1 MTQLSTAASSGRSWS
16 ADLVARAA
24 QLGASTV
31 HEAAGRIGAL
41 PSAITALY
49 RDQPSLAGPA
59 ATVLCPDGDN
69 LWLHRAIYDAAPGS
83 VLVAEVGSGE
93 DYGYWGEIMA
103 TAALERGIAGLVISG
118 CVRDAV
124 QMQQL
129 GFPVFSTGT
138 CIRGT
143 VKDPQRPGAI
153 GARLRLGDVGVS
165 PGDLVVGDADGV
177 VVVPAAEAEQAV
189 AAGEARERKE
199 AGVMEQLRAGGTTLD
214 IFGLP
219 VPVQVSAGAEAR

>member
-1 MTQLSTAASSGRSWS
+1 VTASTTWPD
-16 ADLVARAA
+16 DLVARAA
-24 QLGASTV
+24 RLGASTV

-41 PSAITALY
+41 PSAVTALY
-49 RDQPSLAGPA
+49 REQPSVAGPA

-69 LWLHRAIYDAAPGS
+69 LWLHRAIYAAAPGE
-83 VLVAEVGSGE
+83 VLVVEVGTGE

-103 TAALERGIAGLVISG
+103 TAARERGIAGLVISG

-124 QMQQL
+124 QIQRL

-143 VKDPQRPGAI
+143 VKDPKRPGAL
-153 GARLRLGDVGVS
+153 GARLRLGDVLVS

-177 VVVPAAEAEQAV
+177 VVVPRDAAEQAV
-189 AAGEARERKE
+189 AAGDARERKE
-199 AGVMEQLRAGGTTLD
+199 AGVMDQLRAGGSTLD

-219 VPVQVSAGAEAR
+219 AGGGLQ

>member
-1 MTQLSTAASSGRSWS
+1 MTEHDSDWG

-49 RDQPSLAGPA
+49 RDQPSMAGPA

-69 LWLHRAIYDAAPGS
+69 LWLHRAIYEAAPGT
-83 VLVAEVGSGE
+83 VLVAEVGTGE

-103 TAALERGIAGLVISG
+103 TAALARGIAGLVISG

-143 VKDPQRPGAI
+143 GKDPQRPGAI
-153 GARLRLGDVGVS
+153 GARLRLGDVLVS

-177 VVVPAAEAEQAV
+177 VVVPRS
-189 AAGEARERKE
+189 AAGAAVTAGRAREDKE
-199 AGVMEQLRAGGTTLD
+199 ADVMAQLRAGGSTLD
-214 IFGLP
+214 IYGLP
-219 VPVQVSAGAEAR
+219 VPAQVGSGTELR

>member
-1 MTQLSTAASSGRSWS
+1 VSGWST
-16 ADLVARAA
+16 DLVPRAA

-41 PSAITALY
+41 PSSISALY
-49 RDQPSLAGPA
+49 REQPPIAGPA

-69 LWLHRAIYDAAPGS
+69 LWLHRAIYTAAPGE
-83 VLVAEVGSGE
+83 VLVVEVGAGE
-93 DYGYWGEIMA
+93 DFGYWGEIMA
-103 TAALERGIAGLVISG
+103 TAAQERGIAGLVISG

-124 QMQQL
+124 QMQRL

-143 VKDPQRPGAI
+143 VKDPLRPGAI
-153 GARLRLGDVGVS
+153 GGRLRLGDVPVS
-165 PGDLVVGDADGV
+165 PGDLVVADADGV
-177 VVVPAAEAEQAV
+177 VVVPADAAEAAV

-199 AGVMEQLRAGGTTLD
+199 ADAMAQLRAGATTLEL
-214 IFGLP
+214 FGLP
-219 VPVQVSAGAEAR
+219 RGAP

>member
-1 MTQLSTAASSGRSWS
+1 MTEQDSDWG
-16 ADLVARAA
+16 ADLVARAG

-41 PSAITALY
+41 PSTITALY
-49 RDQPSLAGPA
+49 RDQPSMAGPA

-69 LWLHRAIYDAAPGS
+69 LWLHRAIYEAAPGS

-103 TAALERGIAGLVISG
+103 TAALARGIAGLVISG

-143 VKDPQRPGAI
+143 GKDPHRAGAI
-153 GARLRLGDVGVS
+153 GARLRLGDVLVS

-177 VVVPAAEAEQAV
+177 VVVPRA
-189 AAGEARERKE
+189 AAGSAVTAGRAREDKE
-199 AGVMEQLRAGGTTLD
+199 ADVMAQLRAGGSTLD
-214 IFGLP
+214 LYGLP
-219 VPVQVSAGAEAR
+219 VPAQVGSGTERR

>member
-1 MTQLSTAASSGRSWS
+1 VTGPTTWPD
-16 ADLVARAA
+16 DLVDRAA
-24 QLGASTV
+24 RLGASTV

-41 PSAITALY
+41 PSAVTALY
-49 RDQPSLAGPA
+49 REQPSVAGPA
-59 ATVLCPDGDN
+59 TTVLCPDGDN
-69 LWLHRAIYDAAPGS
+69 LWLHRAIYAASPGE
-83 VLVAEVGSGE
+83 VLVVEVGTGE

-103 TAALERGIAGLVISG
+103 TAAQERGIAGLVISG

-124 QMQQL
+124 QIQRL

-143 VKDPQRPGAI
+143 VKDPERPGAL
-153 GARLRLGDVGVS
+153 GGRLRLGDVLVS

-177 VVVPAAEAEQAV
+177 VVVPRDAAEQAV
-189 AAGEARERKE
+189 AAGEVRERKE
-199 AGVMEQLRAGGTTLD
+199 AGVMDQLRAGGSTLD

-219 VPVQVSAGAEAR
+219 AGGGTQ

>member
-1 MTQLSTAASSGRSWS
+1 MRD
-16 ADLVARAA
+16 DLLARAA
-24 QLGASTV
+24 HLGASTV

-41 PSAITALY
+41 PSSITALY
-49 RDQPSLAGPA
+49 REQPAIAGRA

-69 LWLHRAIYDAAPGS
+69 LWLHRAIYTAAPGE
-83 VLVAEVGSGE
+83 VLVVEVGTGE
-93 DYGYWGEIMA
+93 DFGYWGEIMA
-103 TAALERGIAGLVISG
+103 TAAQERGIAGLVISG

-124 QMQQL
+124 QMQRL

-143 VKDPQRPGAI
+143 VKDPLRPGAI
-153 GARLRLGDVGVS
+153 GGRLRLGDVLVS

-177 VVVPAAEAEQAV
+177 VVVPAEQAEAAV

-199 AGVMEQLRAGGTTLD
+199 AGVMEQLRAGGTTLE

-219 VPVQVSAGAEAR
+219 AGGGVQ

>member
-1 MTQLSTAASSGRSWS
+1 VTGPTTWPD
-16 ADLVARAA
+16 DLVGRAA
-24 QLGASTV
+24 RLGASTV

-41 PSAITALY
+41 PSAVTALY
-49 RDQPSLAGPA
+49 REQAAVAGPA

-69 LWLHRAIYDAAPGS
+69 LWLHRAIYAAAPGE
-83 VLVAEVGSGE
+83 VFVVEVGTGE

-103 TAALERGIAGLVISG
+103 TAAQERGIAGLVISG

-124 QMQQL
+124 QIQRL

-143 VKDPQRPGAI
+143 VKDPERPGAL
-153 GARLRLGDVGVS
+153 GGRLRLGDVLVS

-177 VVVPAAEAEQAV
+177 VVVPRDAAEQAV
-189 AAGEARERKE
+189 AAGEVRERKE
-199 AGVMEQLRAGGTTLD
+199 AGVMDQLRAGGSTLD

-219 VPVQVSAGAEAR
+219 AGGGTQ